1 MQFYVET
8 DSARRAATEFE
19 RLIWSVVEEESD
31 TQADLAI

>member
-8 DSARRAATEFE
+8 DSARAATEFE